1 MSLTEHNG
9 HRPRA
14 GAHLAAPT
22 PSASA
27 FGPVLGNGGTDEAEN
42 GLGFAGAPVPESPR
56 KPRRKRSILPNVVIA
71 LVFLLGL
78 GVLLYP
84 SASNLYNQ
92 WRQDQLAGDYE
103 KAVDDLSED
112 ELEAAREAARA
123 YNAALSPT
131 FSDAFTSADIPSDD
145 EYWRLLDVAGNG
157 VMGTIEIPKI
167 QVRLPIYHGTGET
180 ELQNGIGHL
189 YGTSLPV
196 GGSGTHSVLSGH
208 RGLPSALLFT
218 DLDQLQAGDRFGLHV
233 LGETLAYE
241 VDQVLVVEPTDVSS
255 LLPEEGSD
263 YCTLVTCTPYGV
275 NTQRLL
281 VRGHRVDSMG
291 DTAEVTTAGQVAQSL
306 EWWHV
311 VVLLCAILMAVMV
324 IVTARNKAEDE
335 RRRERYG
342 TKNFRRGSR

>member
-1 MSLTEHNG
+1 MALAQHSE

-14 GAHLAAPT
+14 GAHLAASMPPASALGHTTGLSGAGEPT
-22 PSASA
+22 PD
-27 FGPVLGNGGTDEAEN
+27 P
-42 GLGFAGAPVPESPR
+42 PR
-56 KPRRKRSILPNVVIA
+56 KPRRKRSILPNVLIA

-78 GVLLYP
+78 GILFYP
-84 SASNLYNQ
+84 SVSNLYNQ
-92 WRQDQLAGDYE
+92 WRQDQLADDYE
-103 KAVDDLSED
+103 DAVDDLSED

-145 EYWRLLDVAGNG
+145 EYWQLLDVAGNG

-167 QVRLPIYHGTGET
+167 QVKLPIYHGTGET
-180 ELQNGIGHL
+180 ELQSGIGHL

-196 GGSGTHSVLSGH
+196 GGAGTHSVLSGH

-218 DLDQLQAGDRFGLHV
+218 DLDQLQVGDRFGLHV

-255 LLPEEGSD
+255 LMPEEGSD

-291 DTAEVTTAGQVAQSL
+291 EAAEVTTAGQVAQSF

-311 VVLLCAILMAVMV
+311 AMLLCAVLMAVMV
-324 IVTARNKAEDE
+324 ILTARNKAEDQ

-342 TKNFRRGSR
+342 TKNYRRGSR